1 MQAEKKSVSRKLGA
15 TSLVITLLILV
26 QKVIGLLRESLL
38 ANFYGTS
45 EVMDAFLMSESVS
58 IIVMGLIFHFSSP
71 FTPVYAEII
80 ERENRALA
88 KRYQDAIFSFI
99 LLSGLL
105 IGVLADLFAEPLLH
119 LIAPGYTGEVFGRT
133 LDYFRWSVWSRVF
146 FALGS
151 LLVAYLHYHGYFLIT
166 RVCYLLI
173 SITEIITI
181 LASLSVGS
189 IFLRY
194 TLTLGNGVFFLS

>member
-71 FTPVYAEII
+71 YCF
-80 ERENRALA
+80 
-88 KRYQDAIFSFI
+88 
-99 LLSGLL
+99 
-105 IGVLADLFAEPLLH
+105 
-119 LIAPGYTGEVFGRT
+119 
-133 LDYFRWSVWSRVF
+133 
-146 FALGS
+146 
-151 LLVAYLHYHGYFLIT
+151 
-166 RVCYLLI
+166 
-173 SITEIITI
+173 
-181 LASLSVGS
+181 
-189 IFLRY
+189 
-194 TLTLGNGVFFLS
+194 